1 MRFLLP
7 FICAIS
13 LFAKSYIISPLPL
26 PKQEVLDID
35 TESCNQRCLGELY
48 ENGVLFSFVAKF
60 DSTLKDQD
68 LRAKLAKTLVDLDLI
83 MKENFFENIQDS
95 KKIRIALL
103 VPKDVAGRYLSL
115 IHISEPTRRH

>member
-7 FICAIS
+7 FICVIS

-48 ENGVLFSFVAKF
+48 ENGVLFSFVA
-60 DSTLKDQD
+60 
-68 LRAKLAKTLVDLDLI
+68 
-83 MKENFFENIQDS
+83 
-95 KKIRIALL
+95 
-103 VPKDVAGRYLSL
+103 
-115 IHISEPTRRH
+115 